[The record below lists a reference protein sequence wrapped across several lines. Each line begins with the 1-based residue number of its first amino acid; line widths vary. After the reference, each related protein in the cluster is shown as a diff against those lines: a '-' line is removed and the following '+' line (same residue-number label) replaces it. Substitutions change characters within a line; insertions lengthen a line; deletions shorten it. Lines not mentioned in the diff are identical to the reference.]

1 MKKSHKRIVVKLVFA
16 LTLSLISSY
25 FLVLSPKYIGDAVDL
40 MIGKDNVDLQAVIEI
55 LKKTSILFVMYFLM
69 TWLVSY
75 ISNNIAIT
83 FVRDLR
89 NDLQRRI
96 NRASLSYLDT
106 HPHGNI
112 LNLFSVDSEL
122 LTDGIFQ
129 FLSQL
134 TSGIFVVIISFIF
147 MWRVNP
153 WMSLLVLAM
162 VPIMYFTSRSIA
174 KRSLNLYRQQQRLS
188 GDLSTHISESMIN
201 HELILSNNYQKE
213 SEHSFELIHKE
224 YNKVGERAQILGALV
239 NPTVRVGNNFTFALV
254 GLLGGYMSLNQ
265 GLSVG
270 ALTAFISYS
279 VLFSKPFNE
288 FSAIISQIMSAKA
301 SYERISKALD
311 IPLDI
316 DEGIDVDLQGNEI
329 VFNNVDF
336 SYKEGKKIIK
346 DLSLNIPP
354 LSKVAI
360 VGPTGAGKSTL
371 INILMRFYDVDS
383 GSINIDG
390 QNTRN
395 ISKKSLRSIMSIV
408 LQDPW
413 LFEGTIKENIK
424 YGNPLAS
431 DEEMIEASKQ
441 AGCYDYIMSLDNRF
455 DTVID
460 SGSTNMSTGQKQMVT
475 IARAILVD
483 SPIIILDEATSNVDI
498 LTEYKIQEVFRNI
511 MSSRTSFFV
520 AHRLSTVVDSHII
533 LVMKD
538 GKLVEQGTHEEL
550 MKLEG
555 FYHELFLSQ
564 FTN

>member
-1 MKKSHKRIVVKLVFA
+1 MKKSNQRILIKLVVA
-16 LTLSLISSY
+16 LVLSLISSY
-25 FLVLSPKYIGDAVDL
+25 FLVLSPRYIGNAVDL
-40 MIGKDNVDLQAVIEI
+40 MIGKDNVELSSVIKI
-55 LKKTSILFVMYFLM
+55 LKKTGVLFVLYFLM

-75 ISNNIAIT
+75 IANNIAIT
-83 FVRDLR
+83 FVKELR
-89 NDLQRRI
+89 NELQKKI

-147 MWRVNP
+147 MWNVNP

-162 VPIMYFTSRSIA
+162 VPIMYFTSRAIA

-188 GDLSTHISESMIN
+188 GDLSAHISESMIN
-201 HELILSNNYQKE
+201 HELILSNNFQE
-213 SEHSFELIHKE
+213 SSFEEFEDIHRE
-224 YNKVGERAQILGALV
+224 YNKVGEKAQILGALV

-254 GLLGGYMSLNQ
+254 GLMGGYMALNQ

-301 SYERISKALD
+301 SYERITKALEL
-311 IPLDI
+311 PLEI
-316 DEGIDVDLQGNEI
+316 DNGDEIALLGEEI

-336 SYKEGKKIIK
+336 SYIEGKKIIK

-390 QNTRN
+390 YNTKEV
-395 ISKKSLRSIMSIV
+395 SKKSLRSIMSIV

-413 LFEGTIKENIK
+413 LFEGTIRDNIK
-424 YGNPLAS
+424 YGNPSAS
-431 DEEMIEASKQ
+431 DEEMIEAAKQ
-441 AGCYDYIMSLDNRF
+441 AGCYDYIMSLDNKF
-455 DTVID
+455 ETIID
-460 SGSTNMSTGQKQMVT
+460 SGSNNMSTGQKQMVT

-520 AHRLSTVVDSHII
+520 AHRLSTVVDSNII

-538 GKLVEQGTHEEL
+538 GKLVEQGSHEEL
-550 MKLEG
+550 MKQEG